1 MSQPVTT
8 RPERSCGMYRLFR
21 LKTCE
26 NLPVL
31 AIRTTTLIFAI
42 GVGPKSTDP
51 ENGNSVCESLRRRR
65 AIRGLQAHGQ
75 PAAMQQ
81 IELNRR
87 SRSESRTGR
96 SCLISQTVRGEAC
109 SSRFGGVARPT
120 PSRSDMPQ
128 LSGETASCKVIL
140 PPIHHPIAGDH
151 QLFGLKYHH
160 HLSVRVRNI
169 RFHCPS
175 SHRSV
180 ASRQPMGT

>member
-1 MSQPVTT
+1 M
-8 RPERSCGMYRLFR
+8 FR
-21 LKTCE
+21 GKTCE

-31 AIRTTTLIFAI
+31 AIRTATLLFAI
-42 GVGPKSTDP
+42 GVGLKRLGP

-87 SRSESRTGR
+87 SRSDSRTGR
-96 SCLISQTVRGEAC
+96 SCLIPQTVRGEAR
-109 SSRFGGVARPT
+109 SSHFGGVARPS
-120 PSRSDMPQ
+120 PSSSDMHQ
-128 LSGETASCKVIL
+128 LRGSQTASCNVIL